1 MIHQTQFYFN
11 TRRILSEKANGR
23 LEDYTKQWHLRQEEI
38 KRIILSAKQ
47 EEKRKY
53 MEEDVEEWL
62 RVSLPIL
69 EGPFAGKSW
78 IKYVLKELTRANGL
92 AVGI

>member
-1 MIHQTQFYFN
+1 MDGQDIIGESKWQIRGLYKAIK
-11 TRRILSEKANGR
+11 TRRNKKIM
-23 LEDYTKQWHLRQEEI
+23 QP
-38 KRIILSAKQ
+38 AKQ

-53 MEEDVEEWL
+53 MEEDVGKWL

-69 EGPFAGKSW
+69 EGPFASKSW
-78 IKYVLKELTRANGL
+78 IKYVLKELTRVNGL

>member
-1 MIHQTQFYFN
+1 MD
-11 TRRILSEKANGR
+11 RILSEKANGR
-23 LEDYTKQWHLRQEEI
+23 LEDYTKQLKQEEI
-38 KRIILSAKQ
+38 KKIMQPAKQ

-53 MEEDVEEWL
+53 MEEDVGEWL

-69 EGPFAGKSW
+69 EGPFASKSW
-78 IKYVLKELTRANGL
+78 IKYVLKELTRVNGL

>member
-1 MIHQTQFYFN
+1 MRYECRKKDLTGGKSKI
-11 TRRILSEKANGR
+11 K
-23 LEDYTKQWHLRQEEI
+23 TKEGEVRDEI
-38 KRIILSAKQ
+38 KKIMQPTKQ

-53 MEEDVEEWL
+53 AEEDIEEWL

-69 EGPFAGKSW
+69 EGPFASKPW
-78 IKYVLKELTRANGL
+78 IKYVLKELIRVNGL